1 MSKTMNTFERVQR
14 MYEHREADRVPMQD
28 SPWHTTLERWHREG
42 LPENI
47 SYVDYFDLDHFESIH
62 VDTSP
67 RFAEEVVEETDEYT
81 IVTTSWGATL
91 KNWKHI
97 ASTPEFLDFKINGPE
112 SWAAAKER
120 MQPTPDRIP
129 WDHLRKNYKGW
140 RENGAWVIGQFWFG
154 FDVTHSWTVG
164 TERVLTA
171 MALNP
176 EWCMDMFGH
185 FLHMSMT
192 LMDMVWEAGYT
203 FDAISWPDD
212 MGYKYKQ
219 FFSLRMYRN
228 LLKPFQKRAI
238 EWAHAKRI
246 KTHLHSCGNIEPFI
260 PELIEIGLDALNP
273 LEVKAGMDT
282 LALKKQYGDQL
293 VLHGGINAVHW
304 DDPEKIMAEMET
316 KLPVLKENGG
326 YIFASD
332 HSIPDAVS
340 LEDFANIVAL
350 YKKLGSY

>member
-1 MSKTMNTFERVQR
+1 
-14 MYEHREADRVPMQD
+14 
-28 SPWHTTLERWHREG
+28 
-42 LPENI
+42 
-47 SYVDYFDLDHFESIH
+47 
-62 VDTSP
+62 
-67 RFAEEVVEETDEYT
+67 
-81 IVTTSWGATL
+81 
-91 KNWKHI
+91 
-97 ASTPEFLDFKINGPE
+97 
-112 SWAAAKER
+112 
-120 MQPTPDRIP
+120 
-129 WDHLRKNYKGW
+129 
-140 RENGAWVIGQFWFG
+140 
-154 FDVTHSWTVG
+154 
-164 TERVLTA
+164 
-171 MALNP
+171 
-176 EWCMDMFGH
+176 
-185 FLHMSMT
+185 
-192 LMDMVWEAGYT
+192 
-203 FDAISWPDD
+203 
-212 MGYKYKQ
+212 
-219 FFSLRMYRN
+219 MYRN